1 MGSKTTQ
8 DSLTVG
14 RRQAAHP
21 SEGKPERA
29 SKTLLEARE
38 EAVLSYIVAKK
49 L

>member
-14 RRQAAHP
+14 R
-21 SEGKPERA
+21 GKPERA